1 MSGQKVKSPIPK
13 STASGASG
21 GTASSGAMRPRRR
34 MAQNYLVIWVD
45 CKIDKNTEN
54 CQNTLAHLHDVASE
68 VKPCTTPE
76 ECVEYLN
83 EIDDGK
89 AFVISSGAL
98 GQSLVNDVHGMPK
111 VDAIYIFCGNKAHH
125 ESWAK
130 EWPKIR
136 GVFTS
141 IKPIGESLKKVA
153 RHCDHD
159 NIPMS
164 FVSKQTIVGGDGS
177 QTQNIDQLEPAARH
191 CDHDNI
197 PMSFVSK
204 QTIVG
209 GDGSQTQNIDQLK
222 PAYVY
227 SMLFKDI
234 ILEID
239 EDDKKPM
246 KALVAYCHDQGVSK
260 QQLNYFQNEYNQKS
274 AIWWYTE
281 NIFLYSML
289 NKALRSL
296 DMEAMVKMVFF
307 IRNLHRQLE
316 QLHQKQLSTYE
327 QKFVVY
333 RGQGMTPEDFQH
345 LVGTKGGLLS
355 FNSFLSTSK
364 DRKVSM
370 QFVQDALHNNTAT
383 IGILFI
389 MTIDQKTISASNTPF
404 AMIEDESA
412 VKGEQEILFTMHTI
426 FRVVEIKQT
435 AKNSRLWDVQLTIT
449 GDNDPQLSALTN
461 HIKEEVQGST
471 GWRRMGKLMLQ
482 VGHFDEAEELYN
494 ELLENASTDSDRAF
508 IYYELGRVKWQQGQ
522 YEKEITFYEKSLKI
536 NEKILSTND
545 PILSAIYNN
554 IALAYQNMGGYLK
567 AL

>member
-1 MSGQKVKSPIPK
+1 QQNQFNMSGQKVKSPIPK

-177 QTQNIDQLEPAARH
+177 QTQNIDQLEPA
-191 CDHDNI
+191 
-197 PMSFVSK
+197 
-204 QTIVG
+204 
-209 GDGSQTQNIDQLK
+209 
-222 PAYVY
+222 YVY

-246 KALVAYCHDQGVSK
+246 KALVAYCHDQGPVT
-260 QQLNYFQNEYNQKS
+260 
-274 AIWWYTE
+274 AI
-281 NIFLYSML
+281 M
-289 NKALRSL
+289 
-296 DMEAMVKMVFF
+296 
-307 IRNLHRQLE
+307 
-316 QLHQKQLSTYE
+316 
-327 QKFVVY
+327 
-333 RGQGMTPEDFQH
+333 
-345 LVGTKGGLLS
+345 
-355 FNSFLSTSK
+355 
-364 DRKVSM
+364 
-370 QFVQDALHNNTAT
+370 
-383 IGILFI
+383 
-389 MTIDQKTISASNTPF
+389 
-404 AMIEDESA
+404 
-412 VKGEQEILFTMHTI
+412 
-426 FRVVEIKQT
+426 
-435 AKNSRLWDVQLTIT
+435 
-449 GDNDPQLSALTN
+449 
-461 HIKEEVQGST
+461 
-471 GWRRMGKLMLQ
+471 
-482 VGHFDEAEELYN
+482 
-494 ELLENASTDSDRAF
+494 
-508 IYYELGRVKWQQGQ
+508 
-522 YEKEITFYEKSLKI
+522 ITFR
-536 NEKILSTND
+536 
-545 PILSAIYNN
+545 
-554 IALAYQNMGGYLK
+554 
-567 AL
+567 